1 MHRRARPRQTGCPP
15 RANSGRT
22 GKFCALKPASR
33 LPVAPT
39 IGSAPARL
47 HHHKISSAEWFRY
60 PSRCSNAGL
69 PLWQSWR
76 SGASFCGMK
85 RVLVCLA
92 LIVPSLPLWA
102 GEGDAIAT
110 LRVGRYQCELP
121 GNAMG
126 AAGIRQPVSD
136 FAITNSSSYA
146 TDNGGGSYLLQGDTV
161 TLTSG
166 PRRGERY
173 RKISENFLRRL
184 APDGSDSTLRCV
196 RNNSSVQ

>member
-1 MHRRARPRQTGCPP
+1 MSRRAL
-15 RANSGRT
+15 S
-22 GKFCALKPASR
+22 
-33 LPVAPT
+33 
-39 IGSAPARL
+39 
-47 HHHKISSAEWFRY
+47 
-60 PSRCSNAGL
+60 AGL
-69 PLWQSWR
+69 ALWQSWWG
-76 SGASFCGMK
+76 SASRWAMK
-85 RVLVCLA
+85 RVLVALA
-92 LIVPSLPLWA
+92 LLAHSLPLWA

-136 FAITNSSSYA
+136 FAITNASSYA

-196 RNNSSVQ
+196 RNNGSVQ